1 MSGRQLYLVRWDRRQ
16 DRSNGATASRIFRQ
30 RQAAVRWMLTMRR
43 EGKAAE
49 LYAAPMPEWA
59 LQRMPEMVARRHAA
73 FVNRR
78 VKLRAIAREKWGKS

>member
-1 MSGRQLYLVRWDRRQ
+1 
-16 DRSNGATASRIFRQ
+16 
-30 RQAAVRWMLTMRR
+30 MRR